1 MELSNT
7 SYAEIVT
14 RIKILSNEPEDSS
27 TDKKK
32 EIVKPHF
39 WRFSRFINNS
49 GFRHLSVIKKKL
61 KNFFFL
67 FCSAAS
73 ASLIS

>member
-7 SYAEIVT
+7 RYAEIVT

-32 EIVKPHF
+32 EIVKPY
-39 WRFSRFINNS
+39 
-49 GFRHLSVIKKKL
+49 
-61 KNFFFL
+61 FL
-67 FCSAAS
+67 G
-73 ASLIS
+73 L